1 LEEDTMAKALDGHW
15 REEHLLVLAEAV
27 ALSEVT
33 QLLRRC
39 SPKISAVTNTMIIT
53 HAA

>member
-33 QLLRRC
+33 QLLVGA
-39 SPKISAVTNTMIIT
+39 PELEGAGNDLGN
-53 HAA
+53 